1 VHEVVV
7 VEEVVVADVV
17 EVVLVVAVVD
27 VKFWYMI
34 NQNRQCPS
42 ARLK

>member
-34 NQNRQCPS
+34 HQIDN
-42 ARLK
+42 ARLLG